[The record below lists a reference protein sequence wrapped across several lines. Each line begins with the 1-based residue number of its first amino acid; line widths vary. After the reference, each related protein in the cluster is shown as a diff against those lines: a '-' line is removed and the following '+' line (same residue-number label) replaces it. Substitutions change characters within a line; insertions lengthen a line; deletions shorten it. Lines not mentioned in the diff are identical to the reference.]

1 VGKEYNPQF
10 VDYIVTKMLRDSESF
25 EKMKIWDFIWDYFS
39 QDFKDVKVIIAQ
51 KKLEAEAFNK

>member
-1 VGKEYNPQF
+1 
-10 VDYIVTKMLRDSESF
+10 MLRDSESF